1 MSFNSLVT
9 SLSRVALF
17 RGLTREQLERL
28 ARAAERAIYPNG
40 QTIVRQGEI
49 ANASI
54 LIVSGSAIR
63 CDDVVNS
70 ASSNGVLC
78 AGALIDDMAMLI
90 DVTANATVVSRETV
104 RALKFPRASIHD
116 QMICD
121 PSLSEHFIEKVRM
134 QLAACSEQLRQSAP
148 EELPVIDLG
157 QYAVN

>member
-9 SLSRVALF
+9 SLSRVELF
-17 RGLTREQLERL
+17 RGLTCAQLERL
-28 ARAAERAIYPNG
+28 ARCAERAIYPSR

-54 LIVSGSAIR
+54 LIVSGSAVR
-63 CDDVVNS
+63 CDEEVRS
-70 ASSNGVLC
+70 ASSDGVLS

-104 RALKFPRASIHD
+104 RALKFPRASIHA
-116 QMICD
+116 QMIRD

-134 QLAACSEQLRQSAP
+134 QLAACSH
-148 EELPVIDLG
+148 ELHRRVPAEPPVIDLG
-157 QYAVN
+157 QYAIN